1 MRTSSYYE
9 SLFDSAAILPEWQAS
24 ASTWARKIR
33 SGEARYKI
41 VEAAT
46 GVPWPVVGA
55 IAMRES
61 GCDWTKNLHNGQPWN
76 RKTTL
81 VPVGRGPF
89 GSWESAAVD
98 ALGRGHALQTIGD
111 IGAFLEKF
119 NGGGYMK
126 RGVHSP
132 YLWSGTQHGLG
143 VGKYVADGKYDPRAV
158 DKQLGAMTVLKLD
171 LWRTNMLLATDD
183 SPRWAF
189 GRRGDWIIALQIAL
203 RDSGVDPGPIDG
215 ICGRRTADAFR
226 QATGR
231 HLAGDPE
238 GAAIAYRDRIAQAA
252 KLLSDQVAQLGA
264 SVGDLRELV

>member
-1 MRTSSYYE
+1 MRILS
-9 SLFDSAAILPEWQAS
+9 DWIDRAKRAAEKVI
-24 ASTWARKIR
+24 
-33 SGEARYKI
+33 SGRARYKKI
-41 VEAAT
+41 EDAT
-46 GVPWPVVGA
+46 GVPWAIVGV
-55 IAMRES
+55 IALMES
-61 GCDWTKNLHNGQPWN
+61 DCDFSRGLHNGQRWD
-76 RKTTL
+76 RKTTM
-81 VPVGRGPF
+81 VPIGKGPF

-238 GAAIAYRDRIAQAA
+238 DAAIAYRDRIAQAA